1 VQKSPGINNK
11 NHAMLLSPGV
21 QRGNGI

>member
-1 VQKSPGINNK
+1 VQKSPGVNNK